1 MTRSS
6 KLLWTAA
13 LGALLIAAVTSCNES
28 KDQQAAEHATT
39 ATTTD
44 NGATA
49 MPGTGAVQVVA
60 VDLGKTIGTDKQ
72 VTERIDTFK
81 PNDTV
86 YASIHTSGSA
96 PNSKLGVKWYQNG
109 QVVSQDEQP
118 IAPAEGSNAM
128 EFHLSQPAG
137 LPAGDYKVEVTVD
150 GATVQMKEFH
160 VVSG

>member
-13 LGALLIAAVTSCNES
+13 LGAFLIAAVTSCNES
-28 KDQQAAEHATT
+28 NEQEAAEHSTT

-49 MPGTGAVQVVA
+49 MQGTSAVQVVA
-60 VDLGKTIGTDKQ
+60 VDLGRNIGTDKQ
-72 VTERIDTFK
+72 VTERLDTFK

-109 QVVSQDEQP
+109 QVVSQAEQP
-118 IAPAEGSNAM
+118 IVEPEGTNAL

-150 GATVQMKEFH
+150 GATVQTKEFR
-160 VVSG
+160 VVSS